1 MKNKIMPLM
10 ISGVLISFSALSQTT
25 EKSSHPKLDALFPH
39 SKNTTATSNI
49 PDSTKP
55 SPTNIVTD
63 KSAITSGKITNTT
76 STPATNIVTDN
87 NTISSEKIPGN
98 NTSTPVTDVATDSN
112 IKPAGTVTYQTAPQ
126 QEVPARS
133 AQKGIYNDNRLGS
146 STEQYN
152 TYEKNDNGA
161 GAVTTR
167 PK

>member
-1 MKNKIMPLM
+1 M
-10 ISGVLISFSALSQTT
+10 ISCVLISFSALAQTT

-49 PDSTKP
+49 PDSTRS

-63 KSAITSGKITNTT
+63 NSAITSGKITNTT
-76 STPATNIVTDN
+76 STPAANIVTDN

-98 NTSTPVTDVATDSN
+98 TSAPVTDVATDNN
-112 IKPAGTVTYQTAPQ
+112 IKPTGTVTYQTAPQ
-126 QEVPARS
+126 QQVQARPAQR
-133 AQKGIYNDNRLGS
+133 GIYNDNRLGS